1 MKRWATA
8 DWHLGETR
16 FAIMGRPFIDQQQM
30 IDELVKNHNNIVSC
44 EDDVYV
50 LGDVCYKEHPQFLEQ
65 VNRFNGRKI
74 LIRGNHDRVFNDE
87 QLNVYFD
94 QIIPDGKGI
103 DIEIGEISCY
113 MTHYPSTGV
122 EDKFNI
128 VGHIHSAWRF
138 QLNMFNVGDDANNY
152 RPVDLDNTFPA
163 IYNFICNASDQDV
176 FSAYNQINTKYIEKR
191 GRKNSYF
198 DSKKN

>member
-8 DWHLGETR
+8 DWHLGENR
-16 FAIMGRPFIDQQQM
+16 FDLLFRPFVDQQQM
-30 IDELVKNHNNIVSC
+30 IDELVKNHNNIVSK

-74 LIRGNHDRVFNDE
+74 LIRGNHDRVFSDE
-87 QLNVYFD
+87 QLNSYFD
-94 QIIPDGKGI
+94 LIIPDRKGI

-128 VGHIHSAWRF
+128 VGHIHSAWKF
-138 QLNMFNVGDDANNY
+138 QLNMFNVGIDVNNY
-152 RPVDLDNTFPA
+152 RPVDLDEFLPV
-163 IYNFICNASDQDV
+163 IYDHICNFYDEDV
-176 FSAYNQINTKYIEKR
+176 FAAYNPINSKYTTKR
-191 GRKNSYF
+191 GRKS
-198 DSKKN
+198 S